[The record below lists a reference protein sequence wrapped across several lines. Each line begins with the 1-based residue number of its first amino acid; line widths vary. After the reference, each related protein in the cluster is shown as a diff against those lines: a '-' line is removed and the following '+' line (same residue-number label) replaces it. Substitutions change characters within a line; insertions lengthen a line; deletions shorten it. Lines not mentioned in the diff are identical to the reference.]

1 MWIIRFII
9 ISQKSKE
16 DCNIVRGDLL
26 FKIKQND
33 VDIFFTEN
41 SIITAILKWIP
52 IWINHSRSYGN
63 TYTSLWSEIALAVS
77 SLWFWCPLITPLNC
91 WLLLLR
97 SLDVMPVR
105 KTTAFILISGP
116 SYLETSGSSIWIS
129 NTCNWKHSELY
140 SILSRCWVLWIK
152 T

>member
-9 ISQKSKE
+9 ISQISKE

-26 FKIKQND
+26 FKIEQND

-41 SIITAILKWIP
+41 SIITAMGKWIP
-52 IWINHSRSYGN
+52 IWTDRSRSYGN
-63 TYTSLWSEIALAVS
+63 IYTSLRSEIVLAVS
-77 SLWFWCPLITPLNC
+77 SLWFWCPLIIPLNC
-91 WLLLLR
+91 WLQLLR
-97 SLDVMPVR
+97 FLDVMPVL

-129 NTCNWKHSELY
+129 NTCNWKHYEL
-140 SILSRCWVLWIK
+140 
-152 T
+152 